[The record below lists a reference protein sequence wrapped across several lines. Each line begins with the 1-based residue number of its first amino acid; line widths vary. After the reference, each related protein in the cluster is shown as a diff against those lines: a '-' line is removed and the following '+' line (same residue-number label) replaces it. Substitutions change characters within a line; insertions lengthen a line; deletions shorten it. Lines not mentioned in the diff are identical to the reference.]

1 MVLRRIFG
9 PKKDEVRGEWIQL
22 HNEELNY
29 LYSSLNIFRVMKSR
43 RMGWAGHL
51 AFLGERRGVYR
62 VLVGTPEGKGRLGR
76 LRHRLE
82 INIKKDLLE
91 VGGEART
98 EWIWVGLGTGG
109 GHL

>member
-51 AFLGERRGVYR
+51 ALLGERRGVYR

-82 INIKKDLLE
+82 INIKKDLQE